1 VSGVWNVCH
10 LARAAPE
17 LDAKLTLEL
26 HRFLQRF
33 VVMAAIDVTMT
44 ISTMAVR
51 SLISQSLHDKGGA
64 GSQKAMPNC
73 RLTLVSNQSTAVRT
87 WPAA

>member
-1 VSGVWNVCH
+1 MIDS
-10 LARAAPE
+10 
-17 LDAKLTLEL
+17 
-26 HRFLQRF
+26 
-33 VVMAAIDVTMT
+33 AIDVTMT
-44 ISTMAVR
+44 ISMAVR

-64 GSQKAMPNC
+64 GSQKAMPNR